1 MILLSCTRKT
11 LLMYRRSEDLCSN
24 QINSVSCLSPPPT
37 YFTHM
42 DTTPAN
48 CCKICLEI
56 FIFLHTSHPYLSR
69 LNPGGTMWFNRE
81 HIENLGKSSQ
91 KSREKSS
98 GFFFNRNNQLDS
110 MVTRRGQLIRNETI
124 FILIVKESLFKFSF
138 TLTQNFCYDIFPI

>member
-1 MILLSCTRKT
+1 
-11 LLMYRRSEDLCSN
+11 MYRRSEDLCSN

-42 DTTPAN
+42 YTTPAN

-56 FIFLHTSHPYLSR
+56 FNKIYFLSAHLTSIFIPFKSGRHYLVQQR
-69 LNPGGTMWFNRE
+69 TYR
-81 HIENLGKSSQ
+81 KSW
-91 KSREKSS
+91 KILPKIKRKIIC
-98 GFFFNRNNQLDS
+98 FFNRNNQLDS

>member
-1 MILLSCTRKT
+1 
-11 LLMYRRSEDLCSN
+11 
-24 QINSVSCLSPPPT
+24 
-37 YFTHM
+37 
-42 DTTPAN
+42 
-48 CCKICLEI
+48 
-56 FIFLHTSHPYLSR
+56 
-69 LNPGGTMWFNRE
+69 MWFNRE

-98 GFFFNRNNQLDS
+98 FFNRNNQLDS